1 MSVPTDKFV
10 FAIQRTG
17 PLYRVVAYDAVCFN
31 GMEGLYFVS
40 ITQFCIVAFAM
51 IMVTL
56 RFAFK
61 PTVVDDET
69 TEEQAESATRVHEGR
84 DGKSND
90 HMMKEQAEPAAPADR
105 DNNVRCSTNRWRYRN

>member
-1 MSVPTDKFV
+1 MRLLKHLF
-10 FAIQRTG
+10 FLFYITG

-31 GMEGLYFVS
+31 GTQGLYFVA

-61 PTVVDDET
+61 PGVNDDPT
-69 TEEQAESATRVHEGR
+69 ANEQAALTG
-84 DGKSND
+84 DGGNGSSND
-90 HMMKEQAEPAAPADR
+90 AVVRDSEEVAPQLSDVPEKLDA
-105 DNNVRCSTNRWRYRN
+105 